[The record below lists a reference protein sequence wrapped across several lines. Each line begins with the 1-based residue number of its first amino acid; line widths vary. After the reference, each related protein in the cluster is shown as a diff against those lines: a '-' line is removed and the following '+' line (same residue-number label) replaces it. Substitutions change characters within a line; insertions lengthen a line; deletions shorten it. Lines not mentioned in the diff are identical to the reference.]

1 MKDAIHPKLNNVC
14 AVSCACGNSFVTI
27 STKDTISVDI
37 CSACHPF
44 YTGKQK
50 FVDTEGR
57 IVKFEKKRATS
68 AEKQKAQEARPT
80 KAARTGAS
88 KVGEKKPSLK
98 ELMEQA
104 KTTKN

>member
-1 MKDAIHPKLNNVC
+1 MKDAIHPKLNNSC
-14 AVSCACGNSFVTI
+14 AVTCACGNKFVTI

-37 CSACHPF
+37 CSNCHPF

-68 AEKQKAQEARPT
+68 AEKQKAQEARPS
-80 KAARTGAS
+80 KPEKTGSS
-88 KVGEKKPSLK
+88 KTTTKKPSLK
-98 ELMEQA
+98 EMMEQA
-104 KTTKN
+104 KTANN